1 MTTVAVTRVEV
12 LQTDQPSKPP
22 KKPPVPNDF
31 EVTNASICTL
41 HLDME
46 IPPKTQTTGQSA
58 STHVRILVWIRIQ
71 SHVWL
76 CTLNQP
82 PIRIAGEPIKQVS
95 SFRYLGSLVEE
106 NGKCDAEIKA
116 RIGMAKANFGKMRDL
131 LTNMSLNIQL

>member
-1 MTTVAVTRVEV
+1 MTTVAVTRIEV

-58 STHVRILVWIRIQ
+58 STHVRILVWIYIQ
-71 SHVWL
+71 SHVWP

-82 PIRIAGEPIKQVS
+82 PIVS
-95 SFRYLGSLVEE
+95 VMTSVAITRV
-106 NGKCDAEIKA
+106 KVI
-116 RIGMAKANFGKMRDL
+116 R
-131 LTNMSLNIQL
+131 LT